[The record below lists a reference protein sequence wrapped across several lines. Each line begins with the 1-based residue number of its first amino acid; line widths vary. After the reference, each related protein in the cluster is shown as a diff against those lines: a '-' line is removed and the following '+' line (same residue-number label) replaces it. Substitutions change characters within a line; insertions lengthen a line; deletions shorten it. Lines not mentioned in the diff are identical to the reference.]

1 MGRVG
6 GIGGGGAWGRAENAV
21 LMNAIW
27 QRFGERGFEE
37 LKRRGFDLEK
47 KFFKINVWFYRVF
60 VYMCLIPKT
69 FFPKKWPTCFEEV
82 FLQSRASLEKFFFK
96 LVLGEFEEAF
106 LQRGDSECLVGLGF
120 EPFPPFLVSN
130 PPYAQPSSYETPI

>member
-27 QRFGERGFEE
+27 QRVGERGFEE

-60 VYMCLIPKT
+60 LYICLILKT
-69 FFPKKWPTCFEEV
+69 FCFQEVAHMFRRSFSPK
-82 FLQSRASLEKFFFK
+82 S
-96 LVLGEFEEAF
+96 GEFGGVV
-106 LQRGDSECLVGLGF
+106 LQIGVG
-120 EPFPPFLVSN
+120 
-130 PPYAQPSSYETPI
+130 